1 MGVATGE
8 SEMAALNIRIES
20 NECSAIFILGANGE
34 KESYWSLSPESAKE
48 LGEALLAAARKGF
61 Q

>member
-8 SEMAALNIRIES
+8 DEMAALNIRIES

-34 KESYWSLSPESAKE
+34 
-48 LGEALLAAARKGF
+48 
-61 Q
+61 